1 MKTLTRPVWVDINL
15 NHLAHNISEVK
26 RVVKSGALISA
37 VIKADGYGHGAVQI
51 GQTLLN
57 HGADRFAVATLSEA
71 VQLKMAFP
79 QVPVMVLGYTPDEL
93 IERAIELDI
102 IQTVFSYDQALKFN
116 QSAKAVQKKLTV
128 HIKINTGMNRIGM
141 PVSDTTVDDIYQ
153 MSKLDGLSIEGIFTH
168 FSSADEVDKTFTHLQ
183 VERFMQ
189 IVHGLEAK
197 GVHIPI
203 KHVANSAAIIDCPE
217 YHFDMV
223 RAGIML
229 YGLYP
234 SDDVDKQAATLKEV
248 MSLKAQVAQ
257 VKTIQPGDGV
267 SYGLKFKA
275 DKETQIATMPIGYAD
290 GFTRGLSFK
299 AKGIIKGEIKP
310 VVGRICM
317 DQCMLEVDGLEVK
330 VGDVVTLFGEAE
342 GQFISIDDVAKQL
355 DTINYEWV
363 CMMGK
368 RIPRRYVLNGEC
380 IDVVDFILR

>member
-15 NHLAHNISEVK
+15 NHLAHNISEVR
-26 RVVKSGALISA
+26 RVVKSDTLVTA

-71 VQLKMAFP
+71 IQLKTAFP
-79 QVPVMVLGYTPDEL
+79 KVPVMVLGYTPDDL
-93 IERAIELDI
+93 IDRALEMDI
-102 IQTVFSYDQALKFN
+102 IQTVFSYDQAMKFN
-116 QSAKAVQKKLTV
+116 QSAKACQKKLTV

-153 MSKLDGLSIEGIFTH
+153 MSKLDGLNIEGIFTH

-183 VERFMQ
+183 VERFLR
-189 IVHGLEAK
+189 IVQALEAK

-234 SDDVDKQAATLKEV
+234 SDDVDKKAVTLKEV

-342 GQFISIDDVAKQL
+342 GRFISIDDVAKQL
-355 DTINYEWV
+355 DTINYEMV

-368 RIPRRYVLNGEC
+368 RIPRRYLLDGEC
-380 IDVVDFILR
+380 IDIVDFILR